1 MSRKIILFIATSID
15 GYIADANGGVK
26 WLDENVHGS
35 ERDDSYTKMYSQID
49 TVVLGRKTYD
59 QVVNE
64 LFPEKYIYEDKM
76 TYVVTSQKRKNLSE
90 VNFVDESPVKLIK
103 SLKNKSGKDIWIIG
117 GQQLIDPL
125 VKNNLIDQYI
135 LTTVPIF
142 LGNGIRLFDH
152 LGRTVPVRL
161 IETYAKNELVYSIY
175 GRGE

>member
-1 MSRKIILFIATSID
+1 M
-15 GYIADANGGVK
+15 
-26 WLDENVHGS
+26 HGS
-35 ERDDSYTKMYSQID
+35 EQDDSYTKMYSQID

-64 LFPEKYIYEDKM
+64 LFPERYIYEDKM